1 MLVRVVRGKILRFF
15 SKKVKIFS
23 KTVKQNAYLTP
34 YIGVAY
40 ATLKFLFS
48 GEKI

>member
-1 MLVRVVRGKILRFF
+1 M
-15 SKKVKIFS
+15 KKVKIFS
-23 KTVKQNAYLTP
+23 KTVKQNKEFAP

-40 ATLKFLFS
+40 ATSKILFS